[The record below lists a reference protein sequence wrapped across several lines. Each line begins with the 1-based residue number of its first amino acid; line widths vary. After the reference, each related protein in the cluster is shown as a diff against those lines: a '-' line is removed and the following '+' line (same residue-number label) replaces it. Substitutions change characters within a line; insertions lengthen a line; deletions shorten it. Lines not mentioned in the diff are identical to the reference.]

1 MRKFITLLILALA
14 PLAMAAAQPA
24 AGGSLLIDAAALA
37 ARLDAPDTVVLHVGD
52 PATYAAG
59 HIAGARLVPPGGLA
73 APRPPDDPAALILEL
88 PDAPLL
94 RTQLQA
100 LGIAQDSRVVV
111 VFGRNELPQ
120 ATRVLHTLDAA
131 GWGERVALLD
141 GGLPEWQRQ
150 GRPVSTAVPK
160 VSATT
165 LPAITL
171 QPRSADAAFIQANA
185 GNVPLIDARLAAF
198 YTGAE
203 TSRFQAGSRAGHL
216 PGARSLPF
224 SEVTSPAMVMKP
236 RAELAKLFGAAGVKP
251 GDKVVVYCHVGQQ
264 ASAVQ
269 FAARLAGIDA
279 VIYDGSFQEWA
290 QQGLPLNVGAE
301 P

>member
-1 MRKFITLLILALA
+1 MRKFTTLIILALA
-14 PLAMAAAQPA
+14 PLVAAAAQPA
-24 AGGSLLIDAAALA
+24 GGGLLIDAAALA
-37 ARLDAPDTVVLHVGD
+37 ARMDAPDTVVLHVGD

-59 HIAGARLVPPGGLA
+59 HIEGARLVPQGGIT
-73 APRPPDDPAALILEL
+73 APRPPEDPAALMVEL
-88 PDAPLL
+88 PDAESM

-100 LGIAQDSRVVV
+100 LGIASDSRVVV

-120 ATRVLHTLDAA
+120 ATRVLYTLDAA

-150 GRPVSTAVPK
+150 GRPVTTVVPTVK
-160 VSATT
+160 ATT
-165 LPAITL
+165 LPMLTL
-171 QPRSADAAFIQANA
+171 RPRSADAAFIQANA
-185 GNVPLIDARLAAF
+185 GKVPVIDARLPAF
-198 YTGAE
+198 YTGEE

-224 SEVTSPAMVMKP
+224 SEVTSAAMVMKP
-236 RAELAKLFGAAGVKP
+236 RDELAKLFGAAGVKP

-279 VIYDGSFQEWA
+279 VIYDGSFQEWS
-290 QQGLPLNVGAE
+290 QQGLPLKTGTE

>member
-1 MRKFITLLILALA
+1 MRRYIVSIVLVLA
-14 PLAMAAAQPA
+14 PLATMAAQP
-24 AGGSLLIDAAALA
+24 GSDNLLVDATRLA
-37 ARLDAPDTVVLHVGD
+37 SRLDAPDTVILHVGD

-59 HIAGARLVPPGGLA
+59 HIAGARLVPQGGLA
-73 APRPPDDPAALILEL
+73 APRPADDPAALILEL
-88 PDAPLL
+88 PDAQAL

-100 LGIAQDSRVVV
+100 LGIARDSHVVV

-120 ATRVLHTLDAA
+120 ATRVLYTLDAV
-131 GWGERVALLD
+131 GWGGRVALLD

-150 GRPVSTAVPK
+150 GRPVTTTVPVVKATA
-160 VSATT
+160 
-165 LPAITL
+165 LPALTL
-171 QPRSADAAFIQANA
+171 MPRSADAEFIQANA
-185 GNVPLIDARLAAF
+185 GKVPVIDARLPAF
-198 YTGAE
+198 YTGEE
-203 TSRFQAGSRAGHL
+203 TSRFQAGTRAGHL

-224 SEVTSPAMVMKP
+224 SEVSSPAMVMKP
-236 RAELAKLFGAAGVKP
+236 PEELAKLFGAAGVKP

-279 VIYDGSFQEWA
+279 LIYDGSFQEWA
-290 QQGLPLNVGAE
+290 QRGLPLKAGGE